1 LLSAFRWAV
10 LLVSS
15 LGTCSTIF
23 SFLLEIYIFW
33 LFSICFLPDYNLFSD
48 QFLGTNLM
56 AASSALCQGPAC
68 DETDCGVAA
77 SVALCNNPAC
87 DHTDCAAAA
96 ACNTAECLSIDI
108 GKYDKHYSGW
118 VLTIRRR
125 NSDSE
130 ISSDGP
136 PSPFSDT
143 DPRKRDDSL
152 IPQDS
157 LENITG
163 AGHDHSIA
171 EPPQAVSSIGIQQ
184 TTDRPHTHTH
194 THTHAHRD
202 THTHTR
208 TRTHTH
214 TPQFTGTASDLPA
227 GQTRPNA
234 ETEPAAKRPRFL
246 DKPVWQVGIDWT
258 GSSYYVWLI

>member
-1 LLSAFRWAV
+1 M
-10 LLVSS
+10 LVSS
-15 LGTCSTIF
+15 LDAFSTIL

-33 LFSICFLPDYNLFSD
+33 LFSVCFLPDYNLFSD
-48 QFLGTNLM
+48 RFLGTNLM
-56 AASSALCQGPAC
+56 AASSALCQGPAS

-77 SVALCNNPAC
+77 SVALCNCPAC
-87 DHTDCAAAA
+87 KDTDCSLAVS
-96 ACNTAECLSIDI
+96 CNGAKRLSIDVV
-108 GKYDKHYSGW
+108 KYDGDYSGW

-136 PSPFSDT
+136 PSPFSDA
-143 DPRKRDDSL
+143 DPHKRGDSL
-152 IPQDS
+152 TPQDS

-163 AGHDHSIA
+163 AGHDRSIA
-171 EPPQAVSSIGIQQ
+171 EPPQAVSSIGIQR
-184 TTDRPHTHTH
+184 TTDRPHAHTHAHTH
-194 THTHAHRD
+194 THTETHAH
-202 THTHTR
+202 THTHSR
-208 TRTHTH
+208 

-234 ETEPAAKRPRFL
+234 QTEPAAKRPRFL

-258 GSSYYVWLI
+258 GSSFYV